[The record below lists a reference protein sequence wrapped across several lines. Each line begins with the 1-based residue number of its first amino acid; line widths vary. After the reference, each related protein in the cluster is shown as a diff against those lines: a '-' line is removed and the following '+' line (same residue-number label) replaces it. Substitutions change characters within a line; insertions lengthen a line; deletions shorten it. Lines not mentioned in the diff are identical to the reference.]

1 MTMILIPTASRIH
14 PSSSNRS
21 PPTLMSTNDSRGR
34 GGGPSTGTTGYIGI
48 PKQPQ
53 GGTTT
58 YGGVP
63 SETVYGNDEHMNQ
76 ETGVVTKDEQSGWN
90 FDYVEEPAAG
100 GGAATD
106 VAMPGAPLL
115 PSGMNDNYIPV
126 PPDMIGDM
134 PIFDNLPPPPAFGD
148 DAKEGGVATKPKKVI
163 EYSSEALREIQA
175 DVKQRCSDYRG
186 GCNAR
191 RYVSP
196 THAASTRRR
205 MDVRTILPCCA
216 NCVTA
221 GGVDWGRMVLS
232 IYIFEPGEQ
241 CLHIQ

>member
-1 MTMILIPTASRIH
+1 
-14 PSSSNRS
+14 
-21 PPTLMSTNDSRGR
+21 
-34 GGGPSTGTTGYIGI
+34 
-48 PKQPQ
+48 
-53 GGTTT
+53 
-58 YGGVP
+58 
-63 SETVYGNDEHMNQ
+63 MNQ
-76 ETGVVTKDEQSGWN
+76 ETGVVTKDEQSGWQEIRQKYIRVYCEESN
-90 FDYVEEPAAG
+90 VETKAGRKQCEKVCEHHFCCFDVSLDGDNCQEDKSMTCDMYTACQIVMAGGLFDYVEEPAAG